1 MSPMLTEVGPIA
13 SREGHLG
20 GESGGG
26 GSCGGGVEQDGGGV
40 AVELRHS

>member
-1 MSPMLTEVGPIA
+1 VPVGK
-13 SREGHLG
+13 SNFG

-40 AVELRHS
+40 AVRSSPLLSQVSRRR